1 MNTSFYKFI
10 AILFFAS
17 IPFSLFPQNTNSEV
31 KVKGFSFTISSRGV
45 KEYEIRVPKGVK
57 RVRAVLSNQ
66 TEMINLEILGPTN
79 TRLCQT
85 TTWSNLSNWRKPL
98 NCSASV
104 VNNDRQRPGIW
115 KIKITGAVHKGK
127 LDKVRSISAKLAIYF
142 TEGSQE
148 EHKTNLVSGFPII
161 KEYSFT
167 VASRGEKT
175 YKISVPAGSRKI
187 RAILS
192 DQTEMINMKLFG
204 PTNTRLCQTTT
215 WSYLSNWRKPLN
227 CSASVVN
234 NNRQR
239 PGIWKVTIKG
249 AVYKGKLDKVKTV
262 SGKLKV
268 IVTD

>member
-1 MNTSFYKFI
+1 MDTSFYKFI

-31 KVKGFSFTISSRGV
+31 KVKESSFTIPSRGV
-45 KEYEIRVPKGVK
+45 KVYEIRVPKGVK

-79 TRLCQT
+79 VSLCKT
-85 TTWSNLSNWRKPL
+85 TTWSYMSNWRKPL

-104 VNNDRQRPGIW
+104 VNNDRQSPGIW
-115 KIKITGAVHKGK
+115 TIKITGAVHKGK
-127 LDKVRSISAKLAIYF
+127 LDKVRSVSGKLAIYF
-142 TEGSQE
+142 TGGSQE
-148 EHKTNLVSGFPII
+148 EHKTNHVSGFPIT

-175 YKISVPAGSRKI
+175 YEINVPDGSKKI

-192 DQTEMINMKLFG
+192 DQTEMISMELLG

-215 WSYLSNWRKPLN
+215 WSNMSNWRKPLN

-239 PGIWKVTIKG
+239 PGIWKVIIKG
-249 AVYKGKLDKVKTV
+249 AVHKGKLDKVKTV
-262 SGKLKV
+262 NGKLKV
-268 IVTD
+268 IVSD